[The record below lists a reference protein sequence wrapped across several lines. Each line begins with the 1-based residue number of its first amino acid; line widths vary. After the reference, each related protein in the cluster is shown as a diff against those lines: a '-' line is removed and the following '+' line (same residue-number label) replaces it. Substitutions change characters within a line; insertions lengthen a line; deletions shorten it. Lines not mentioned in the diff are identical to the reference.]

1 MDRIILHSDC
11 NNFFAS
17 VESVARPEYKNVPL
31 AVSGD
36 RESRHGIILAK
47 NEIAKSYGVKTA
59 EPIWQAKQKCPNL
72 VTVPPHHELY
82 EEYSEKIN
90 KIYFDY
96 TDQVER
102 FSVDESWLDV
112 TGSTKLF
119 GDGKTIADTIR
130 ERVKNELGISVS
142 IGVSVSAGASEPG
155 ASSALTA
162 SVHILSLFL
171 LLFVIH
177 VQMLFLNRR

>member
-130 ERVKNELGISVS
+130 ERVKNELGFLFPM
-142 IGVSVSAGASEPG
+142 EFR
-155 ASSALTA
+155 LTKFLQNWEA
-162 SVHILSLFL
+162 ITKSLMPQQSYPVKILKKYFIPCL
-171 LLFVIH
+171 LII
-177 VQMLFLNRR
+177 